1 MKAITAGK
9 ELLVARYFGRGDSLD
24 AFLIAYLVPSSVIVL
39 VMSALVSAFVPVF
52 VETREKDGDQAAQRL
67 LSTIMVLA
75 VAVLAALAVLLA
87 LFAPYYL
94 HYLGSGFSAPKLLLT
109 RKLLYLV
116 LPCILFGGISAF
128 AAAVLN
134 AGEKFALPALVPI
147 ITPVATMVLLVL
159 VVRQWGAFSL
169 ASGVV
174 AGNLLEAVL
183 LLWML
188 RSHGLAPL
196 FRWTGLNT
204 RTREIFRYI
213 TPMLA
218 ASSLMG
224 GTSVVDQ
231 AMAAMLPTGSVA
243 ALNYANKVVGAV
255 IGVVAAAFA
264 TATLPYFSKM
274 AAQGDWSGCRHTV
287 KRYSLLI
294 VITTIPLTL
303 LLMVF
308 ARPLI
313 TLLFQRGAFSAADAA
328 VVTSVQIAYSLQI
341 PFFVWAML
349 FVRFLSSIKR
359 NDILMYGSAIS
370 LVIDIGLNLALMRI
384 WGIVG
389 IALSTSI
396 VYMVSVAF
404 FSFWSLKLLR
414 KAESEDDLAVQA
426 SSVPE

>member
-1 MKAITAGK
+1 
-9 ELLVARYFGRGDSLD
+9 
-24 AFLIAYLVPSSVIVL
+24 
-39 VMSALVSAFVPVF
+39 
-52 VETREKDGDQAAQRL
+52 
-67 LSTIMVLA
+67 
-75 VAVLAALAVLLA
+75 
-87 LFAPYYL
+87 
-94 HYLGSGFSAPKLLLT
+94 
-109 RKLLYLV
+109 
-116 LPCILFGGISAF
+116 
-128 AAAVLN
+128 
-134 AGEKFALPALVPI
+134 
-147 ITPVATMVLLVL
+147 
-159 VVRQWGAFSL
+159 
-169 ASGVV
+169 
-174 AGNLLEAVL
+174 
-183 LLWML
+183 
-188 RSHGLAPL
+188 
-196 FRWTGLNT
+196 
-204 RTREIFRYI
+204 
-213 TPMLA
+213 
-218 ASSLMG
+218 
-224 GTSVVDQ
+224 
-231 AMAAMLPTGSVA
+231 VA

-370 LVIDIGLNLALMRI
+370 LVIDIALNLALMRI

-414 KAESEDDLAVQA
+414 KAESADDLAVQA